1 MNTLVGKIENVT
13 VNGSLSLIQV
23 MVQQTLMSAIV
34 IDTPKTA
41 SYLKKGNNI
50 KVIFKETEVIIGKG
64 TAHQISLQNKLTG
77 KIAHIESGELLSK
90 LTLETSAG
98 KITSIITTN
107 AVVNLK
113 LKVGDEVTAMIK
125 TNELMLS
132 E

>member
-23 MVQQTLMSAIV
+23 MVQQNLMSAIV

-41 SYLKKGNNI
+41 LYLKKGNNV